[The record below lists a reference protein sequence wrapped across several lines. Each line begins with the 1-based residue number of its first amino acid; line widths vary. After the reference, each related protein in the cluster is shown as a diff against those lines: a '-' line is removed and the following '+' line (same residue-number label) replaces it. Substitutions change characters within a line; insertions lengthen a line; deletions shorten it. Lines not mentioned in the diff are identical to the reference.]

1 MAARKPAARKA
12 SKKSSTTTGQ
22 HTFGRARL
30 NQKKLAFT
38 GPPSKSGSAFQPLPK
53 PTGTPPF
60 HLDLRD
66 ILPADQYAAIA
77 RTQHL
82 AFHVAGDLGGINFA
96 VPQERV
102 AQGLEENFAAS
113 PPDPSV
119 NPAFLFVL
127 GDCVYFNGEV
137 SQYYAQYYQPYEHY
151 LAPIFAVPGNHDG
164 DPLAPEK
171 SLDGFVRNFCATK
184 PGVKTPESQDS
195 PRTAMVQ
202 PNVYW
207 TLLTP
212 LVSIIGLYSNVP
224 EHGVLHPDQLA
235 WFVGELKS
243 VPASL
248 PVLVA
253 LHHPPYSAD
262 DHHGGSQPMHDAL
275 DGAFAK
281 AGRWADMVL
290 AGHVHDYQRF
300 TRKVSAN
307 GRQMPYLVAGAGGYH
322 NLHTVAKVNGVKP
335 VPPVSLPLSGDTV
348 TLESYV
354 DDRHGFLRL
363 DVSSSAISG
372 KYYTVPRPQES
383 WSQPPKLADTF
394 QLDTRAHKLV

>member
-1 MAARKPAARKA
+1 MAARKP
-12 SKKSSTTTGQ
+12 SKESSTTTGQ

-53 PTGTPPF
+53 PTGKPPF

-66 ILPADQYAAIA
+66 ILPANQYAAITKA
-77 RTQHL
+77 QHL

-102 AQGLEENFAAS
+102 AQGLEEDFLAS
-113 PPDPSV
+113 PPNPSV

-137 SQYYAQYYQPYEHY
+137 AQYYAQYYQPYEHY

-171 SLDGFVRNFCATK
+171 SLDGFIRNFCATK
-184 PGVKTPESQDS
+184 PGLKTPESQDS

-248 PVLVA
+248 PILVA

-281 AGRWADMVL
+281 AGRWPDMVL

-307 GRQMPYLVAGAGGYH
+307 GRQIPYLVAGAGGYH

-335 VPPVSLPLSGDTV
+335 VPPVGLPLSGDTI

-394 QLDTRAHKLV
+394 QLDTRTHKLV